1 MSTPAVTPQ
10 SDPFAEFGGASTG
23 NANPQAKPSQPQ
35 PAPDPFKEFGGV
47 SVDPETKANPQQ
59 TGEITNDVGQK
70 VIVPKDGESFQDT
83 MKRAV
88 QYHQSLTP
96 EQRKAAINAETA
108 TIPKKAAQTI
118 AAAPAIGA
126 VGTAALAAPGEIVQG
141 VRTIPGI
148 TDALLKHAETK
159 AGEWAAQY
167 PNLIGVA
174 KALGVPTSVAAV
186 LGWLYHNSKGIGG
199 K

>member
-118 AAAPAIGA
+118 AAAPAIGFG
-126 VGTAALAAPGEIVQG
+126 GTAALAVPNEITEALPSVLMHTTEG
-141 VRTIPGI
+141 V
-148 TDALLKHAETK
+148 
-159 AGEWAAQY
+159 
-167 PNLIGVA
+167 
-174 KALGVPTSVAAV
+174 KALGTWASAHPIQAYMLYQVVKDLIPGAKKAMGLVKSVPT
-186 LGWLYHNSKGIGG
+186 IE
-199 K
+199 